1 MKKKVSMVILFILF
15 LSIVVFLFFL
25 QKPITINKKMLSE
38 ENHMESAWDFNQNLN
53 IGWNLGMSLSA
64 NINYP
69 EIITYN
75 LIVNNQKSQEFKS
88 KETNKLIIDNVA
100 SNDFKIEFNIPY
112 SNLDGILY
120 WTLDTLLLDNDVIYL
135 DKTYE
140 TEVTDGKAFLE
151 IENID
156 KENYH
161 EIEIKLTISKFYEYN
176 TQEKVDFYETFWC
189 ETKTDKELIQTL
201 KNKGFNAVRISFDVY
216 NHLTSD
222 GIIDSLWLKR
232 LKEIVDYCMDLD
244 IYCLVDIIETYGL
257 YADNINN
264 DDLNKFTSLWI
275 QVATL
280 FKDYDDKL
288 LFSPFNELRNYN
300 GDWTVS
306 NDMVLE
312 NMNYLYQ
319 VFVDTIRSTGGNNK
333 WRNLILT
340 TYAAG
345 VDNAILESFKMPND
359 STFNHLLVEC
369 HLYHPVNF
377 TFNEINLGSTD
388 FVYEWGSKEDK
399 RSLNYTFKLISDF
412 MKKTN
417 IPVIIGEFGVADRN
431 SILEMKEYYEYY
443 KKQTKKFKISI
454 LIFDD
459 SHDFVIIDR
468 KTKKFINEEIVDIL
482 VSH

>member
-15 LSIVVFLFFL
+15 LSIIVFFIIVK
-25 QKPITINKKMLSE
+25 KPITINEKMLSE
-38 ENHMESAWDFNQNLN
+38 ENHMESAWDFSQNLN

-75 LIVNNQKSQEFKS
+75 IIVNNQKSQELKS
-88 KETNKLIIDNVA
+88 KQTNTFIIENST

-120 WTLDTLLLDNDVIYL
+120 WTLDALLLDNNVIYY
-135 DKTYE
+135 DKNYE
-140 TEVTDGKAFLE
+140 SEVVDGKVVVELGNLNKK
-151 IENID
+151 I
-156 KENYH
+156 YH

-176 TQEKVDFYETFWC
+176 TQDKVEFYETFWC

-201 KNKGFNAVRISFDVY
+201 KNKGFNAIRISFDVY
-216 NHLTSD
+216 NHLNND

-232 LKEIVDYCMDLD
+232 LKEIVDYCIETDV
-244 IYCLVDIIETYGL
+244 YCLIDIVETYGL
-257 YADNINN
+257 YADDLNN
-264 DDLNKFTSLWI
+264 NGFNKFTSLWI

-280 FKDYDDKL
+280 FKDYDDRL
-288 LFSPFNELRNYN
+288 LFSPFNELRNNN
-300 GDWTVS
+300 GDWTIS

-345 VDNAILESFKMPND
+345 VDNAILESFKMPCD
-359 STFNHLLVEC
+359 PTFNHLLVEC
-369 HLYHPVNF
+369 HIYHPVNF

-388 FVYEWGSKEDK
+388 FVYEWGSKKDK
-399 RSLNYTFKLISDF
+399 SSLNDIFNMINKF
-412 MKKTN
+412 MKKTKL
-417 IPVIIGEFGVADRN
+417 PVIIGEFGVTDRN

-443 KKQTKKFKISI
+443 RKQTKKLKIGI
-454 LIFDD
+454 LVFDD
-459 SHDFVIIDR
+459 SHDFVIINR
-468 KTKKFINEEIVDIL
+468 KTKKFINEDIVDIL
-482 VSH
+482 IS